1 MTGFF
6 TARWPALGTSASVA
20 VSEAH
25 ALRPARLAVEKE
37 LAAIDLSCSRFR
49 DDSDLSHLNAMAGR
63 PVPVGPALFEA
74 IVVALRAAE
83 LTDGAVDPTIGEAL
97 VLTGYDRSFSMG
109 LQEPAHPLSA
119 RRVPGWRGVSLHRVG
134 RRVTIPRGV
143 RLDLGATAKALA
155 ADRAAAAAAEAAD
168 GSGVL
173 VNLGGDI
180 AVAGSAPSGGWPVR
194 VADDHQAPADAP
206 GQSLT
211 IRSGGLATSSTTVR
225 RWGRASHH
233 IIDPQTGRPAESRWR
248 TVSVAAGTCVD
259 ANTASTAALVRGDD
273 APEWLEAH
281 GMPARL
287 VDRDGEVLTVASW
300 PEELVAA

>member
-1 MTGFF
+1 MTGLP
-6 TARWPALGTSASVA
+6 TSRWTALGTTASVA
-20 VSEAH
+20 VCEAH
-25 ALRPARLAVEKE
+25 ALGPARVEVELE
-37 LAAIDLSCSRFR
+37 LAHIDLSCSRFR
-49 DDSDLSHLNAMAGR
+49 EDSDLSHLNAMAGR
-63 PVPVGPALFEA
+63 PTSVGPLLFEA
-74 IVVALRAAE
+74 ILAALRAAE

-97 VLTGYDRSFSMG
+97 FLLGYDRDFSLG
-109 LQEPAHPLSA
+109 LQEPARPLSA
-119 RRVPGWRGVSLHRVG
+119 RRVLGWRSISVDRAR

-155 ADRAAAAAAEAAD
+155 ADRAATAAAEAAG

-180 AVAGSAPSGGWPVR
+180 AVAGSPPPGGWPVR
-194 VADDHQAPADAP
+194 VTDDHRALPNAP

-211 IRSGGLATSSTTVR
+211 IDSGGLATSSTTVR
-225 RWGRASHH
+225 RWGLASHH

-248 TVSVAAGTCVD
+248 TVSVAAGSSVD
-259 ANTASTAALVRGDD
+259 ANTASTAAIVRGDD
-273 APEWLEAH
+273 APRWLEER

-287 VDRDGEVLTVASW
+287 VDREGEVLTVASW